1 MASSIQ
7 PVGPAEVV
15 GVKPKIGLCL
25 RDSELRRRAL
35 LALNWAHYE
44 PCLFVHP
51 SLILEDCVAGAPQA
65 VIVDTASVGLVDAT
79 GATSRAWRGIRDRA
93 VLVIE
98 SDDLRRV
105 SDLVAAKPARVIS
118 NNFTPGELLLSLA
131 CFLDGLGVQ
140 SLPADASP
148 AFRFIR

>member
-1 MASSIQ
+1 MGSSVY
-7 PVGPAEVV
+7 PVSATEVV

-51 SLILEDCVAGAPQA
+51 SLILEEFAVGAPHA
-65 VIVDTASVGLVDAT
+65 VIVDTASVGLADAA
-79 GATSRAWRGIRDRA
+79 GATSRAWREIRDRA

-98 SDDLRRV
+98 SDDLRRI
-105 SDLVAAKPARVIS
+105 SELVAAKPARVIS

-131 CFLDGLGVQ
+131 CFLDVLGVQ
-140 SLPADASP
+140 SLQPDAAAS
-148 AFRFIR
+148 FHFIR